1 MIKIVLLLCRSRYRK
16 QTLNNFSRNSMYG
29 NFLLLSFCG
38 PLFFYLGKLLH
49 KLNIFKSISIDGLP
63 IIKDKTKGIN
73 FWFGGTNLKIPKN
86 FLVLNN
92 NKVNMKNVFKLKNQ
106 KDEVFQLYPIIRNK
120 LVYSEKKRK
129 IIYISS
135 IKKNLSNKS
144 VSFWNKYKRN
154 FLKDFSFFNT
164 SEVFNKQRLL
174 NDNEKFQLYR
184 EIQTLIRLEIITK
197 LKKVFKSHLLVIGSN
212 WSNKLRSAKDNF
224 SKNFSSNLYEYN
236 VCLDLGSNSGSLS
249 LYPRS
254 IEILENNGALFQLK
268 QADSYKIFKKKNEKK
283 FTFTNFNNLISKGEK
298 LLNDSD
304 FFFDHI
310 KSQQLIFKN
319 PHNEIFKQLDK
330 FYK

>member
-1 MIKIVLLLCRSRYRK
+1 MKKIFILLCRSSYRK
-16 QTLNNFSRNSMYG
+16 KSLNNFQNTSFYKNI
-29 NFLLLSFCG
+29 LVICFCG
-38 PLFFYLGKLLH
+38 PVLFYIGKVIYNLG
-49 KLNIFKSISIDGLP
+49 IFFSISIDGLP

-86 FLVLNN
+86 FLALNN

-106 KDEVFQLYPIIRNK
+106 KDKVFQLYPIIRSE
-120 LVYSEKKRK
+120 LVYNERKRK
-129 IIYISS
+129 IIYISNIRKKLSYKS
-135 IKKNLSNKS
+135 I
-144 VSFWNKYKRN
+144 SFWNKYKRN

-164 SEVFNKQRLL
+164 SDVFDKQRLL
-174 NDNEKFQLYR
+174 KDIEKFQLYR
-184 EIQTLIRLEIITK
+184 EIQTLVRLEIITK
-197 LKKVFKSHLLVIGSN
+197 LKKIFQSHLLVIGSN
-212 WSNKLRSAKDNF
+212 WDKNLRFAKDNF

-268 QADSYKIFKKKNEKK
+268 QEDSYKIFKKKNEKK

-319 PHNEIFKQLDK
+319 SHNEIFKQLDK
-330 FYK
+330 FHK